1 MWERFTERAKHVV
14 SAAREE
20 ATRLNSEYVRTEHN
34 LLGLCREPEGIAARA
49 LENLAVEIRT
59 VIERYDNSSAT
70 LNGVLD
76 TELVNAK
83 TNVAEAALTW
93 ATGNVVHVLK
103 TQNEKSKKRKLLS
116 DAVAFLG
123 THYSSEESFDPAI
136 KEQVK
141 KGRMF

>member
-1 MWERFTERAKHVV
+1 MADGSDYRDSMPRSAGGKITWAKLRDHVNEKLGD
-14 SAAREE
+14 SDAC
-20 ATRLNSEYVRTEHN
+20 
-34 LLGLCREPEGIAARA
+34 LGLED
-49 LENLAVEIRT
+49 LVVEIRT
-59 VIERYDNSSAT
+59 VIEEYDNSLTT

-76 TELVNAK
+76 TELINKAK
-83 TNVAEAALTW
+83 TTVAEAALTW